1 MQLPPKL
8 HHAIEQKL
16 STTHLQSLSKAA
28 TELSE
33 SYRAQRSKNDT
44 FMTSES
50 HRLAY
55 IATRMPATFAAN
67 HAVFSEI
74 QNRLSEPK
82 IESLLD
88 LGAGPGTASW
98 AATQIFS
105 DIQNVTLIERDPA
118 LIKIGKSLS
127 QAAENKLLQ
136 NANWMHKDLSQQ
148 PSFTTHDLVVCSY
161 ALNELSLANA
171 RNVLNTAWSAAR
183 VAVVLIEPGTMPG
196 FHLIRQL
203 RDDLIKLGGHLIAP
217 CPHQD
222 TCPLPSDDWC
232 HFSQRLNRT
241 SLHRHLKVGHLGYED
256 EKFSYIAAS
265 KNPTAL
271 AQARVLR
278 HPIRRS
284 GHTQMQLC
292 TQDGLQ
298 NITITRSDKPN
309 WRRVKKT
316 NWGDA
321 WS

>member
-1 MQLPPKL
+1 
-8 HHAIEQKL
+8 
-16 STTHLQSLSKAA
+16 
-28 TELSE
+28 
-33 SYRAQRSKNDT
+33 
-44 FMTSES
+44 

-67 HAVFSEI
+67 NAVFSEVQRLLPEQKI
-74 QNRLSEPK
+74 QSV
-82 IESLLD
+82 LD

-98 AATQIFS
+98 AATQTFS
-105 DIQNVTLIERDPA
+105 EIQNITLIERDPA
-118 LIKIGKSLS
+118 LIQIGKSLS
-127 QAAENKLLQ
+127 QTAENTGLQ
-136 NANWMHKDLSQQ
+136 NATWMQKDLSQL
-148 PSFTTHDLVVCSY
+148 PTFPTHDLIVCSY
-161 ALNELSLANA
+161 ALNELSLDNA
-171 RNVLNTAWSAAR
+171 RQVLNAAWSAAR
-183 VAVVLIEPGTMPG
+183 VALILIEPGTMPG
-196 FHLIRQL
+196 FALIRQL
-203 RDDLIKLGGHLIAP
+203 RDDLIQRGGHLIAP
-217 CPHQD
+217 CPHQEP
-222 TCPLPSDDWC
+222 CPLPPDDWC

-265 KNPTAL
+265 KTPIVP

-278 HPIRRS
+278 HPIRRT

-298 NITITRSDKPN
+298 NITVTRSDKPN